1 MLIWIIT
8 DNSRKQI
15 SLLTDELSHFSTFI
29 KLLKVGDKRS
39 CLHKMLQATVDKKNK
54 VPEMLA
60 QAFYQDMEKLLS
72 KLCSPNHNNLKVNK
86 FMEWVESEG
95 LIGIPRQFC
104 NIKTLQHCICN
115 IIIICN

>member
-1 MLIWIIT
+1 MYSAYVYQPFPQATIFTHHILQIAWLLIWIIT

-86 FMEWVESEG
+86 FMEWVES
-95 LIGIPRQFC
+95 
-104 NIKTLQHCICN
+104 
-115 IIIICN
+115 